1 MKRASE
7 VLEKT
12 FYLERIRSMETRAYI
27 IQIALMI
34 GIGFFFS
41 LMQGATFKPF
51 YFPVEYFTF
60 VVLIMAL
67 AMIFE
72 SFFFTTLEIKNQDS
86 DSARYFTAKKASRN
100 ALKIMGIAL
109 ILIALFANP
118 VAENIWENVLE
129 ERHTISMENGTA
141 TFDFSSLDRFGIMEN
156 EIEIIPVSY
165 SGNYTVYVFDKGVN
179 YNESNLKVNA
189 RYYVD
194 SSDGE
199 KVPVYP
205 PESTIYREYTVLIHG
220 NHNSSGEFSY
230 TVHRNVIEGYTLYS
244 ALFLT
249 AMAISEAWWFV
260 YLQKEIKKYGT
271 ELVVE

>member
-12 FYLERIRSMETRAYI
+12 FYLERIRSMEIRAYM
-27 IQIALMI
+27 IQIALMV

-41 LMQGATFKPF
+41 LVQGATFKPF

-118 VAENIWENVLE
+118 VAEGMWEHAFE
-129 ERHTISMENGTA
+129 ERHTIEMQNGSA
-141 TFDFSSLDRFGIMEN
+141 TFEFSSLDRFGVMEN
-156 EIEIIPVSY
+156 RIEIIPVSY
-165 SGNYTVYVFDKGVN
+165 SGNYTVYVFDKGVS
-179 YNESNLKVNA
+179 YNESNLKINA
-189 RYYVD
+189 RYYTD
-194 SSDGE
+194 AGNGE
-199 KVPVYP
+199 SVPVYP

-220 NHNSSGEFSY
+220 GHNASGEFTY
-230 TVHRNVIEGYTLYS
+230 TVHRSVIEGYTLYS
-244 ALFLT
+244 ALFLV

-260 YLQKEIKKYGT
+260 YLQNEIKKYGT
-271 ELVVE
+271 ELVIE